1 MDMQKKVKIFLLGF
15 VCVMLASVFV
25 ACGGYGH
32 NYGDYGR
39 YGYRNGSGYYQGSRD
54 AFNYGYREGY
64 EHGVSDRR
72 HREDF
77 NYSHDGKFRSGISS
91 NEYVNQQFR
100 QGYVRGYEQ
109 GYYGGGSYYRY

>member
-1 MDMQKKVKIFLLGF
+1 MQKKVKIFLAGF

-32 NYGDYGR
+32 HYDNNR
-39 YGYRNGSGYYQGSRD
+39 YGYGYGSGYYQGSRD
-54 AFNYGYREGY
+54 ALNYGYREGY

-77 NYSHDGKFRSGISS
+77 NYSHDRKFRSGISS

-109 GYYGGGSYYRY
+109 GYYGGGSYNRY